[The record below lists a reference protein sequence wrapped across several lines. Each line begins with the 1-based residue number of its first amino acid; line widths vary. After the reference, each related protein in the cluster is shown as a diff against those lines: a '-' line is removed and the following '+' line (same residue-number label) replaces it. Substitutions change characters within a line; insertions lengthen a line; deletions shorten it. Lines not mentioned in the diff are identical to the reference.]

1 MTEQLLQY
9 LWKYRL
15 LDTQALCTLEGEP
28 VQVIKPGEQ
37 NRDSGADFSNA
48 RLKIGE
54 TVWAGNVEIELE
66 SANWEKHGHHS
77 DASHNNTLLLVC
89 LRHTA
94 KNPVSVPVI
103 ELGNRVN
110 EKYSH
115 TYRQLMESQAFIPC
129 QNFIAYADGF
139 VVQSWLQRL
148 LVERMEEKVLPILT
162 SLQQNKN
169 NWEETFYHALAKNFG
184 FNTNSVPFELL
195 AKSVTITILAKH
207 KNSLLQLEALLLGQ
221 SGLLQITTET
231 DNYTERLMAEY
242 AFLANKYKLSPIH
255 HSLWKFS
262 KTRPANF
269 PTMRIAQFAALIHT
283 SSHLFSKIL
292 EAGAVHDLQSLFE
305 IKASSYWDTHYRLGY
320 QVMSTKNMLGA
331 DAINNILIN
340 TVAPFL
346 FAYGHYHSNEEY
358 KQKALTLLEQLP
370 KENNHIIRSYQNLNL
385 RINNAAESQALL
397 QLYKHWCTPK
407 KCLQCRV
414 GYSVLKGYKAETTS

>member
-66 SANWEKHGHHS
+66 SANWEKHGHHT
-77 DASHNNTLLLVC
+77 DASHSNTLLLVC

-103 ELGNRVN
+103 ELGKRVN
-110 EKYSH
+110 EKYSN

-129 QNFIAYADGF
+129 HSFFARADSF
-139 VVQSWLQRL
+139 AVQSWLQRL
-148 LVERMEEKVLPILT
+148 LVERMEEKIAPILT
-162 SLQQNKN
+162 SLYQNKN

-184 FNTNSVPFELL
+184 FNTNSIPFELL
-195 AKSVTITILAKH
+195 AKSIPLKILAKH
-207 KNSLLQLEALLLGQ
+207 KNSLLQIEALLLGQ
-221 SGLLQITTET
+221 SGLLQIETTT
-231 DNYTERLMAEY
+231 DSYTERLMTEY
-242 AFLANKYKLSPIH
+242 AFLANKYKLLPINP
-255 HSLWKFS
+255 SLWKFS
-262 KTRPANF
+262 KTRPVNF
-269 PTMRIAQFAALIHT
+269 PTLRIAQFAALTHT

-292 EAGAVHDLQSLFE
+292 ETETVQHLQPLFE
-305 IKASSYWDTHYRLGY
+305 IKASAYWDTHYRLG
-320 QVMSTKNMLGA
+320 QQTTSTHNILGI

-340 TVAPFL
+340 TIAPFL
-346 FAYGHYHSNEEY
+346 FAYGHSLSNEEY
-358 KQKALTLLEQLP
+358 KQKALALLEQLP
-370 KENNHIIRSYQNLNL
+370 KENNHIIRSYQNLSL
-385 RINNAAESQALL
+385 KINSAAETQALL

-407 KCLQCRV
+407 KCLQCRI
-414 GYSVLKGYKAETTS
+414 GHKILCS